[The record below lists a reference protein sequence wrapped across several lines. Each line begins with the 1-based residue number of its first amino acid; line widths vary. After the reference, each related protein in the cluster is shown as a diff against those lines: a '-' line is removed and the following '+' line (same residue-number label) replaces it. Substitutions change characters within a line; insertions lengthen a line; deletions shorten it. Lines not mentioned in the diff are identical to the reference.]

1 MKKLILIL
9 VIFVQGFTAPAQS
22 FNQSFD
28 INSYTLGSYNIE
40 VISVDSIL
48 VFAPAIAANKLFI
61 QNLLLNQQGDTTYIR
76 KFELNNKSV
85 ATGWAN
91 STAPTKDGNF
101 IMGGGWQDTATFG
114 YLMKFNPQGDTLW
127 TRTFGDTTNFHT
139 FRQAKELANGDFIVV
154 GQNINGGW
162 LVRTDSL
169 GNQKWS
175 RTYSGFGDVQSLTS
189 VFPTTDGGFILG
201 GRRRHLSP
209 SPYNNNNDQ
218 LLIKVD
224 SAGSTQWS
232 YIHDTPYDDPNA
244 YVIQTLDGN
253 YVFAC
258 AVSNQNTN
266 RRKAALVKVD
276 ANGNLLWEKTYGTQ
290 SGDHALVRV
299 MELAD
304 SSLLAVGT
312 RDVGPIN
319 YGLMVKTNAHGDSL
333 WVGEYEHDIS
343 WRPSSNELWDV
354 APMAD
359 GGFVACGETR
369 GRPNGGAFQQ
379 DAWVI
384 RVDSMG
390 CILANCLVGNES
402 LKPKA
407 KSLKIYPN
415 PSSGQLW
422 IQASEKRFQQV
433 VVIDL
438 QGRQLL
444 KQDLSIEQSKHKLA
458 LNKLENG
465 VYFIQLLDQE
475 GEISSHK
482 IVIQH

>member
-1 MKKLILIL
+1 M
-9 VIFVQGFTAPAQS
+9 QGFTAPAQS
-22 FNQSFD
+22 FNKSFD
-28 INSYTLGSYNIE
+28 INGYTLGSYNIE
-40 VISVDSIL
+40 VIGFDSIL
-48 VFAPAIAANKLFI
+48 VFAPAIVTNKLFI
-61 QNLLLNQQGDTTYIR
+61 QNLLLNQQGDTTYM
-76 KFELNNKSV
+76 KKLELVNKSV

-114 YLMKFNPQGDTLW
+114 YLMKYNSLGDTLW
-127 TRTFGDTTNFHT
+127 TKTFGDTVNFHT

-154 GQNINGGW
+154 GQNISGAW

-175 RTYSGFGDVQSLTS
+175 RTYSGHGDVETLTS
-189 VFPTTDGGFILG
+189 VYPTTDGGFILG
-201 GRRRHLSP
+201 GARRHLVP
-209 SPYNNNNDQ
+209 HPYTNNYDPY
-218 LLIKVD
+218 LIKVD
-224 SAGSTQWS
+224 SAGRKQWT
-232 YIHDTPYDDPNA
+232 YIHDTPYDDANA
-244 YVIQTLDGN
+244 YVIQSLDDN
-253 YVFAC
+253 YVFGSSI
-258 AVSNQNTN
+258 SNPNIN

-276 ANGNLLWEKTYGTQ
+276 ANGNLLWEKSYGTQ

-319 YGLMVKTNAHGDSL
+319 YGLMIKTNAHGDSL

-369 GRPNGGAFQQ
+369 GRTNGGAFQQ

-384 RVDSMG
+384 RVDSLG
-390 CILANCLVGNES
+390 CLLSSCLVGEES

-407 KSLKIYPN
+407 ESLKLYPN
-415 PSSGQLW
+415 PTSGLLN
-422 IQASEKRFQQV
+422 IESEENLSR
-433 VVIDL
+433 IEIYN
-438 QGRQLL
+438 L
-444 KQDLSIEQSKHKLA
+444 KGQKVKEVNPTESQFELPQESGL
-458 LNKLENG
+458 
-465 VYFIQLLDQE
+465 YFIRVTTQS
-475 GEISSHK
+475 GEVVNK
-482 IVIQH
+482 KVVKQ